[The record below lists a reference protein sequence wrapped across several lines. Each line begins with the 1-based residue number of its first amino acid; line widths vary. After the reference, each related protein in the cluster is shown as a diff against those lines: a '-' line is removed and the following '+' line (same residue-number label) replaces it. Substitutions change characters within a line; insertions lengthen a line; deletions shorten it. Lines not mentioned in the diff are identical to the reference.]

1 MNVVTLLTPSQG
13 VLAAPATFVF
23 SDIVNSTGMAED
35 LGDERWAEVLR
46 AHNSIVR
53 AAVST
58 HGGEE
63 VSFLGDGFMLM
74 FVDPM
79 SALRCA
85 VALQRSFAEYRRA
98 FADAALHVRI
108 GLHVGTAFREGRDV
122 YGRAVTLAARIASQ
136 ARGGEILVSAAA
148 RDLLGHVAPWFSGGR
163 DVQLKGIR
171 GAHRLYPVSALPQA
185 V

>member
-1 MNVVTLLTPSQG
+1 MNVVTLLTPSES
-13 VLAAPATFVF
+13 VLAAQATFLF

-35 LGDERWAEVLR
+35 LGDERWGEVLR

-53 AAVST
+53 AAVES

-74 FVDPM
+74 FVDPV
-79 SALRCA
+79 SALRCS
-85 VALQRSFAEYRRA
+85 VALQRAFAEYRRS

-108 GLHVGTAFREGRDV
+108 GLHVGTGFREGRDV
-122 YGRAVTLAARIASQ
+122 YGRAVTMAARIASQ
-136 ARGGEILVSAAA
+136 ARGGEILVSSTA
-148 RDLLGHVAPWFSGGR
+148 RDLLCHVAPWFSRGR
-163 DVQLKGIR
+163 EVQLKGIR
-171 GAHRLYPVSALPQA
+171 GRHRLYAVNALPQA